1 MVNKLTPRRVRS
13 LLRDSIGGER
23 SLWILFLL
31 MLATSF
37 FTLTG
42 AANDIYRAGSM
53 APIFKHIFFLLTSFG
68 TCWIASQLPAS
79 FYRREFFWLYSLLC
93 LVLTIWLLVDPVVI
107 NGAARWID
115 IGRIRLQP
123 SELFKLCLILWGAL
137 VGSMSYESV
146 RERKLAFNIYWAIS
160 MFFIAIYFINNASTA
175 ILMTLFL
182 GIYSLVLRMP
192 IRSLMRWFVVISI
205 LSLLGLLFI
214 MSMPKE
220 TLRSLPGMHR
230 SPVWKERI
238 DGMLVSETKGTE
250 AEYNDSIA
258 QVRERLKYDLEK
270 DDDYQE
276 KLGQVALALGAFD
289 GLGIGRSKTRDFLPM
304 AYSDYALSILVE
316 ELGLGIYLW
325 VILLYALWFIFAGR
339 LGQRETNRYRKLV
352 VFGIGLFVPI
362 QVLMNIAVVSGL
374 FVTGQPLP
382 LISWGGTSLLST
394 GLMMGILIGISRT
407 QQEIRML
414 ETVPV
419 SEESS
424 SDTSMS

>member
-1 MVNKLTPRRVRS
+1 
-13 LLRDSIGGER
+13 
-23 SLWILFLL
+23 
-31 MLATSF
+31 
-37 FTLTG
+37 
-42 AANDIYRAGSM
+42 
-53 APIFKHIFFLLTSFG
+53 
-68 TCWIASQLPAS
+68 
-79 FYRREFFWLYSLLC
+79 
-93 LVLTIWLLVDPVVI
+93 
-107 NGAARWID
+107 
-115 IGRIRLQP
+115 
-123 SELFKLCLILWGAL
+123 
-137 VGSMSYESV
+137 
-146 RERKLAFNIYWAIS
+146 
-160 MFFIAIYFINNASTA
+160 
-175 ILMTLFL
+175 MTLFL

-192 IRSLMRWFVVISI
+192 IRSLMRWFIVISI

-238 DGMLVSETKGTE
+238 DAMLVSETKGTE

-419 SEESS
+419 SEELS